1 MGKDGEGNIRK
12 GGDGWTEVR
21 GWLDEGGG
29 GGEQG
34 GGGKK
39 TSEDQ
44 RRPTDSRAIGC
55 ATRSRPLLD
64 HLCVFLAVF
73 SRNGGIV

>member
-1 MGKDGEGNIRK
+1 MGKDGEGKIRK

-29 GGEQG
+29 GGQRRWRRE
-34 GGGKK
+34 K

-44 RRPTDSRAIGC
+44 RRPTDGRAI
-55 ATRSRPLLD
+55 
-64 HLCVFLAVF
+64 
-73 SRNGGIV
+73 